1 MSFAYFDWITHH
13 AEVRGDKTALVD
25 LATQRRLSYRTL
37 DQRIDRLAS
46 HLAGLGVRRGERVAV
61 LAPNTTDILEVQFA
75 CFRLAAIFVPLNT
88 RLTVHELQFILGD
101 AAPVVLV
108 YDHEFEALARQLQKL
123 CPIAHLVQ
131 FGAPYERAI
140 AASSRLAAHE
150 PVSPDDI
157 STIMYT
163 SGTTGKP
170 KGAMITH
177 GMTFINAVNLGIP
190 AL

>member
-1 MSFAYFDWITHH
+1 ISHH

-37 DQRIDRLAS
+37 DERIDRLAS
-46 HLAGLGVRRGERVAV
+46 YLARLGVKRGERVAV

-108 YDHEFEALARQLQKL
+108 HDHE
-123 CPIAHLVQ
+123 
-131 FGAPYERAI
+131 
-140 AASSRLAAHE
+140 
-150 PVSPDDI
+150 
-157 STIMYT
+157 
-163 SGTTGKP
+163 
-170 KGAMITH
+170 
-177 GMTFINAVNLGIP
+177 
-190 AL
+190 